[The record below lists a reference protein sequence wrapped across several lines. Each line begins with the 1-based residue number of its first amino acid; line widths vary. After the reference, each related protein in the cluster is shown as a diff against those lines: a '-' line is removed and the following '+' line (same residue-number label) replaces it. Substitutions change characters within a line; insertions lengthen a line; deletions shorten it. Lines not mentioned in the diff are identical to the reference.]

1 MCRARTD
8 GGRRCKGCLRAGASL
23 SLSRAQ
29 ARITHLVDELGGV
42 PAAMGDARPSRRTSR
57 WRELLA
63 QLRATLVRAAAA
75 RRRLAEPPPDAPLDH
90 RVAVERAL
98 SRVARVEV
106 ELAVARAT
114 ADQEAEDPFGGRAAL
129 LREAEAAEAELS
141 AAAAEA
147 YALRLAWTPAD
158 AHVDPDTGRFTEPG
172 ARMLYLRGMA
182 GVYPDAGFTDSGHI
196 GMLKAWSRSLRE
208 AANTHPTEGE
218 RAAQIAALEAEL
230 AGAMAD
236 LNALAAT

>member
-1 MCRARTD
+1 MCRARSA
-8 GGRRCKGCLRAGASL
+8 GGRRCKGCLRSAASL

-29 ARITHLVDELGGV
+29 ARIAHVVDELGGV
-42 PAAMGDARPSRRTSR
+42 PATMAGALPSRRTRR

-63 QLRATLVRAAAA
+63 MLRGAIHRAAVA

-98 SRVARVEV
+98 GRVERLEI
-106 ELAVARAT
+106 ELAVARAI

-147 YALRLAWTPAD
+147 YALKLAWTPAD
-158 AHVDPDTGRFTEPG
+158 AHVSPSTGRFTEPG

-196 GMLKAWSRSLRE
+196 GMLTAWSRSLRE
-208 AANTHPTEGE
+208 AATTHPTAGE

-236 LNALAAT
+236 LNAPAPR